1 MEDKITLVGEV
12 LHCDETLP
20 SGNKYPKK
28 VVEKA
33 IKEYKKVIE
42 EGRALGYT
50 ITSETNIESQ
60 RVIGEVSHKITKVE
74 MKEDG
79 KIFAEAELLNTP
91 QGRVDQEIVK
101 HFMDKDIPM
110 KMGVYGIGDLNG
122 DKEVLKFEIKS
133 IDFCSGAEDI
143 MPYSNVKVKKDKKLF

>member
-1 MEDKITLVGEV
+1 MENKVTLVGEC
-12 LHCDETLP
+12 LKCDVVLP

-50 ITSETNIESQ
+50 INPDTNIEFQ
-60 RVIGEVSHKITKVE
+60 RVMGEASHKITKVE
-74 MKEDG
+74 IKEDG
-79 KIFAEAELLNTP
+79 KVFAEAELLNTP

-101 HFMDKDIPM
+101 QFIDKDIPM
-110 KMGVYGIGDLNG
+110 KMGIYGFGDLNG
-122 DKEVLKFEIKS
+122 YKEILNFEIKS
-133 IDFCSGAEDI
+133 IDLCESTDSI
-143 MPYSNVKVKKDKKLF
+143 MPYPTVKVKKNKKLF